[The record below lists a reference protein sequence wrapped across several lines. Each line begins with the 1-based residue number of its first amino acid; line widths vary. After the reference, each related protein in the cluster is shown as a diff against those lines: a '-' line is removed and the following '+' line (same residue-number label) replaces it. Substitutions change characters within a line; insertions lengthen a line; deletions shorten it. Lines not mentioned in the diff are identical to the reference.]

1 MSEPHVHTQ
10 PTGEPGAADG
20 SGAGDARLLTV
31 VRYVVP
37 ALVVLAG
44 IVAMSLG
51 SEAELEGG
59 AGIVGAGLAIYAMN
73 WLYRASVSGDRERDA
88 EEAAREY
95 LDRHGH
101 WPDEQARPTA
111 GGPARRS

>member
-1 MSEPHVHTQ
+1 MTAPREPSRRQ
-10 PTGEPGAADG
+10 AEEPDAQAAG
-20 SGAGDARLLTV
+20 LLTV

-44 IVAMSLG
+44 IIVMSLG

-95 LDRHGH
+95 LDRYGH
-101 WPDEQARPTA
+101 WPDERAARGKAGARP
-111 GGPARRS
+111 PR

>member
-1 MSEPHVHTQ
+1 MSAPLGNRDQ
-10 PTGEPGAADG
+10 PAGEQ
-20 SGAGDARLLTV
+20 SRSNARLLTI

-37 ALVVLAG
+37 ALVVIG
-44 IVAMSLG
+44 GMVVMSLG

-59 AGIVGAGLAIYAMN
+59 AGIAGAGLAIYAMN

-95 LDRHGH
+95 LDRYGH
-101 WPDEQARPTA
+101 WPDEPAERSAA
-111 GGPARRS
+111 GTPPQR

>member
-1 MSEPHVHTQ
+1 MTDPRTPPVQ
-10 PTGEPGAADG
+10 PAEE
-20 SGAGDARLLTV
+20 AGRRTAQLMFAL
-31 VRYVVP
+31 RYVVP

-44 IVAMSLG
+44 IVVMSLG
-51 SEAELEGG
+51 SEAEVEGG

-101 WPDEQARPTA
+101 WPDERADRS
-111 GGPARRS
+111 PAASPPQR